1 MFLGMRK
8 AMVKTMTL
16 AQSIPH
22 FGYYDEVDMTELV
35 ALRRRMKKIAERRG
49 IRFSYLP
56 VILKVGVHSHHPQGM
71 SA

>member
-1 MFLGMRK
+1 MRK

-49 IRFSYLP
+49 IRFSYMP
-56 VILKVGVHSHHPQGM
+56 VILKVRVHARHPQGM